1 MLKNRK
7 RKEVSLDESTILL
20 LQIQA
25 KREGRKLKNY
35 MEYILKE
42 QANSLELSDEYKTMM
57 DDILD
62 KKTNGKLDFISES
75 DFREQANS

>member
-75 DFREQANS
+75 DFREQVNS